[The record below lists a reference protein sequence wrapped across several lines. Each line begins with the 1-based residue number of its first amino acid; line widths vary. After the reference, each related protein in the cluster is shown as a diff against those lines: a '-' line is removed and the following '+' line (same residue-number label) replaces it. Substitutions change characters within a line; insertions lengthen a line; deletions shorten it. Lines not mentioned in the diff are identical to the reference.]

1 MIAGSC
7 VECVCV
13 AESDIKIFVDDIG
26 FRRDA
31 FAPLRSFIKITANI
45 KITAKKITVKKI
57 TAKLRLLIYVT
68 LQASVSRAYF
78 SARYGF

>member
-13 AESDIKIFVDDIG
+13 AESDIKIFVDDID

-31 FAPLRSFIKITANI
+31 FAPLRSFV
-45 KITAKKITVKKI
+45 KITAKKIKVKKI
-57 TAKLRLLIYVT
+57 TAKFRLLIYVT
-68 LQASVSRAYF
+68 LQSPVSRACF
-78 SARYGF
+78 SAQYAS